1 MPIIIEN
8 NNYSNAFGYSGATY
22 TSNSGDKT
30 TLELTFAELIR
41 VTTLS
46 NPFSFDP
53 ILNVLTSPSISWVAE
68 GFRVGDIVKITRYD
82 NVGAVITTHEANVT
96 SITASALNVDSWATN
111 LFYDISA
118 NDIME
123 IVPLVTSGGAVR
135 RRDDLLI
142 EFNHALNDQQGSST
156 SLIDGEKTQIF
167 FSGLS
172 SLVGTQSGILVGN
185 QSGQFLI
192 DAEIEYIGLNSDNFH
207 QYTLT
212 FEFVNSGL
220 YNPDWFALGDCLKVF
235 IRGLWSSLSGEVFNR
250 AEFTLDEQANTGFI
264 GEANNISVPT
274 GGGVVTGITDLKF
287 NEVNNI
293 VFEVDLNGTD
303 INDLAIGGAYLSI
316 DDSYYKNKPTSQTN
330 LTYLLPTTIISAP
343 NTYTSEI
350 NLGGQWEITI
360 NSITPSGGNAII
372 DADIEFNGTLQT
384 FLDARLD
391 DRLFYFWV
399 KIGNT
404 NHFLY
409 NGQVNKSLEVG
420 GALVMISDFGFID
433 HSQNVT
439 SASGDLT
446 GFTADIEDDVAYYG
460 TFNLEKNKTS
470 YENINLRVEA
480 YNTITEDSFIL
491 QQTNFSF
498 NSVIYQNS
506 TGKFLLNLSAPI
518 NNDLLNTSEKK
529 NALVQLTGVE
539 DVSTYE
545 VSIYYPF
552 ILNWRYWLTLSGVN
566 SDFAPNYNQDWFP
579 YANTSNWVVRFTV
592 DLIDDGLTF
601 THSNEIGINGYDAN
615 FDINSS
621 LVLKKQSDNS
631 VVGYIPEG
639 ELLYIESTHEKTSG
653 NWDFQKV
660 WGQITVEPKD
670 GAPRWMLSTIIDY
683 DNNINNPL
691 APISGLNV
699 SFDIISANILNF
711 SCKFDASKLDTSN
724 GVKITAK
731 VKEGNEDI
739 VIINKITNNNEDKVT
754 TNDELKIMA

>member
-22 TSNSGDKT
+22 TSNAGDKT

-53 ILNVLTSPSISWVAE
+53 ILNMLTSPIVSWVAE

-96 SITASALNVDSWATN
+96 SVTASALNVDSWATN

-123 IVPLVTSGGAVR
+123 VVPLVTSGGAVR

-142 EFNHALNDQQGSST
+142 EFNHSLNDQIGSSA

-172 SLVGTQSGILVGN
+172 SLVGTQSGALVGN

-192 DAEIEYIGLNSDNFH
+192 SANIEYIGLNSDNFH

-250 AEFTLDEQANTGFI
+250 TEFTFDEQANTGFI

-274 GGGVVTGITDLKF
+274 GGSVVTGITDLKF
-287 NEVNNI
+287 NEVNNV

-316 DDSYYKNKPTSQTN
+316 DDSYYKNKPTSQTK

-350 NLGGQWEITI
+350 NSGGQWEITI

-409 NGQVNKSLEVG
+409 NNQVDKSLEVG
-420 GALVMISDFGFID
+420 GALVMNSDFGFID
-433 HSQNVT
+433 HAQNVT
-439 SASGDLT
+439 SATGDLT

-480 YNTITEDSFIL
+480 YNTVTEETFTL

-539 DVSTYE
+539 DVTTYE
-545 VSIYYPF
+545 VSVYYPF

-566 SDFAPNYNQDWFP
+566 SDFAPNYNQDWLP
-579 YANTSNWVVRFTV
+579 YGNTGDWTVRFTV
-592 DLIDDGLTF
+592 DLVDDGLTF
-601 THSNEIGINGYDAN
+601 THSNEITINDYDAN
-615 FDINSS
+615 SDINSS

-631 VVGYIPEG
+631 VVSYIPEG

-660 WGQITVEPKD
+660 WGQITVEPKE

-699 SFDIISANILNF
+699 SFDIISANVLNF
-711 SCKFDASKLDTSN
+711 SCKFDASKIDTSN

-739 VIINKITNNNEDKVT
+739 VIVNKITNDNEDKIT
-754 TNDELKIMA
+754 TDDELKIMA

>member
-8 NNYSNAFGYSGATY
+8 NNYSNAFGYSGTTY
-22 TSNSGDKT
+22 TSNAGDKT
-30 TLELTFAELIR
+30 TLELTVAELIR

-53 ILNVLTSPSISWVAE
+53 ILNVLTSPSVSWVAE

-142 EFNHALNDQQGSST
+142 EFNHALNDQIGSSA

-167 FSGLS
+167 YSGLS
-172 SLVGTQSGILVGN
+172 SLVGTQSGAMVGN

-192 DAEIEYIGLNSDNFH
+192 SSNIEYIGLNSDNFH

-250 AEFTLDEQANTGFI
+250 TEFTLDEQANTGFI

-274 GGGVVTGITDLKF
+274 GGSVVTGITDLKF
-287 NEVNNI
+287 NEVNNV
-293 VFEVDLNGTD
+293 VFEVNLNGTD

-316 DDSYYKNKPTSQTN
+316 DDSYYKNKPTSQTK

-350 NLGGQWEITI
+350 NSGGQWEITI

-409 NGQVNKSLEVG
+409 NAQVDKSLEVG
-420 GALVMISDFGFID
+420 GALIMNSDFGFID
-433 HSQNVT
+433 HAQNVT
-439 SASGDLT
+439 SATGDLT
-446 GFTADIEDDVAYYG
+446 GFSADIEDDVAYYG

-480 YNTITEDSFIL
+480 YNTVTDETFTL

-506 TGKFLLNLSAPI
+506 TGKFLLNLSATI

-545 VSIYYPF
+545 VSVYYPF

-566 SDFAPNYNQDWFP
+566 SDFAPNYNQDWLP
-579 YANTSNWVVRFTV
+579 YGNTGDWTVRFTV
-592 DLIDDGLTF
+592 DLVDDGLTF
-601 THSNEIGINGYDAN
+601 THSNEITINDYDAN
-615 FDINSS
+615 SDINSS

-631 VVGYIPEG
+631 VVSYIPEG

-660 WGQITVEPKD
+660 WGQITVEPKE

-691 APISGLNV
+691 SPISGLNV
-699 SFDIISANILNF
+699 SFDIISANILKF
-711 SCKFDASKLDTSN
+711 SCKFDAGKLDTSN

-739 VIINKITNNNEDKVT
+739 VIVNKITNDNEDKIT
-754 TNDELKIMA
+754 TDDELKIIA